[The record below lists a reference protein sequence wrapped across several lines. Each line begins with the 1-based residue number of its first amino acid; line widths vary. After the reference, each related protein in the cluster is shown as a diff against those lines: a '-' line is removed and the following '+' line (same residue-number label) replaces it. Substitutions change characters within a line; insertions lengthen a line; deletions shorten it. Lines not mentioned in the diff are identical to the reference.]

1 MKRNREIAKYIIADF
16 ITSAGAWALF
26 WLFRKIYIE
35 SQKFGYRVSI
45 KPDATLY
52 TALFIIP
59 LFWILLHA
67 LSGLY
72 ANVYRKSRVA
82 EVKQIF
88 VVDVIGVVIL
98 FFTLILNDS
107 IIDYHSYYLSV
118 STLFGLQFGGTV
130 IAHLI
135 ITTLTNSRVHNRKI
149 GFNTVLVGSNKRAFQ
164 LYLEMEKQRKSSG
177 NKFVGF
183 VHVDNSNGFSS
194 ELSTKLKHLG
204 EFHSIR
210 DIILKKEAEEVIIAI
225 ESSEHKYIE
234 TIVNTLGDCKVI
246 IKVIPDMYDI
256 LTGSVRLVSILDAP
270 LIVVSR
276 DILPPWQQVF
286 KRLFDIAVSLFFL
299 LILSPVYLA
308 LGIITRLTSKG
319 PIIYTQERIG
329 IHGKPFTIYKFRSMF
344 IDAEKNGPALSS
356 EMDSRITP
364 FGKFLRKS
372 RLDELPQFYNVLVG
386 DMSIVGPRPEREYF
400 INLITQKAPHYRHLN
415 KVKPGITS
423 WGQVKYGYAENVD
436 QMIERMKYDLL
447 YIENISFLLDV
458 RILIY
463 TVLIMVQGRGK

>member
-1 MKRNREIAKYIIADF
+1 MKRRVEIAKYVIADF
-16 ITSAGAWALF
+16 ITSAGVWALF

-35 SQKFGYRVSI
+35 SAKYGIRVSI

-52 TALFIIP
+52 AALIIIP
-59 LFWILLHA
+59 TFWVIMHA
-67 LSGLY
+67 LAGLY
-72 ANVYRKSRVA
+72 SNVYRKSRVA
-82 EVKQIF
+82 ELKQLF
-88 VVDVIGVVIL
+88 VIDFIGVVIL

-107 IIDYHSYYLSV
+107 IIDYHSYYFSV
-118 STLFGLQFGGTV
+118 STLFGLQFGGTAIV
-130 IAHLI
+130 HLV
-135 ITTLTNSRVHNRKI
+135 ITTITNARLHNRKI
-149 GFNTVLVGSNKRAFQ
+149 GFNTVLVGSNKRALQ
-164 LYLEMEKQRKSSG
+164 LYEEMEKQRKSSG

-183 VHVDNSNGFSS
+183 VHVDNKNGFSS
-194 ELSTKLKHLG
+194 ELGAHLKHLG
-204 EFHSIR
+204 EFYNIR
-210 DIILKKEAEEVIIAI
+210 DIILKEKAEEVIIAI

-234 TIVNTLGDCKVI
+234 TIVNTLGDCDVI

-276 DILPPWQQVF
+276 DILPPWQLVF
-286 KRLFDIAVSLFFL
+286 KRVFDIAASLFFL
-299 LILSPVYLA
+299 LLLLPVYLII
-308 LGIITRLTSKG
+308 GIIIRLTSKG
-319 PIIYTQERIG
+319 PVIYSQERIG
-329 IHGKPFTIYKFRSMF
+329 LHGKPFTIYKFRSMF
-344 IDAEKNGPALSS
+344 TDAEKNGPALSS
-356 EMDSRITP
+356 QDDSRITP
-364 FGKFLRKS
+364 FGKFLRKT
-372 RLDELPQFYNVLVG
+372 RLDELPQFYNVLIG

-400 INLITQKAPHYRHLN
+400 ISLITQKAPHYRHLH

-463 TVLIMVQGRGK
+463 TALIMIQGRGK